1 MCSNDNINSNNNIKD
16 DISYIDIDEWMSRC
30 EYLVK
35 GWYRHILA
43 EVTFFLAEVMFFPQ
57 SFGSKSHAGVTNEQD
72 CNFDFEGEGGTVA
85 HAYYPEDGRVH
96 FDNDER
102 YAYIGGTS
110 EWWWST
116 QILESLSYVALHEFS
131 HTLGLGH
138 SILAQEIP
146 AYIRKTSTAYSRF
159 MVSKC

>member
-1 MCSNDNINSNNNIKD
+1 
-16 DISYIDIDEWMSRC
+16 MSRC

-35 GWYRHILA
+35 GRYRHILA

-72 CNFDFEGEGGTVA
+72 CNFDFDGEGGTVA

-102 YAYIGGTS
+102 YTYIGSTS
-110 EWWWST
+110 EWWWSA
-116 QILESLSYVALHEFS
+116 QILESLSYVALHEFGLRRL
-131 HTLGLGH
+131 HIKKTL
-138 SILAQEIP
+138 
-146 AYIRKTSTAYSRF
+146 
-159 MVSKC
+159 MN